1 MTSLAD
7 PCTLSKAMGNNRNE
21 ETYKI
26 DSIEEGTADFN
37 PASEE
42 VAQQIKRRRWTRQHY
57 VVLIILVAIV
67 IIFVAIYFSS
77 QALDNAWLY
86 GYLGAF
92 LISLMASAVVI
103 IPVPGLPV
111 IFLLGAIL
119 NPFIVG
125 FMVGLAEPIGE
136 LTGYMAGY
144 SGRITLEN
152 RKSYTRLQDWMK
164 RRGSLVLFC
173 FSAVPNPIFDA
184 AGIAAGALRYPLW
197 KFLLVLLVGK
207 TIKGTIVALAGYWTL
222 RLLLGFLIG

>member
-1 MTSLAD
+1 MTSLAA
-7 PCTLSKAMGNNRNE
+7 PCSLSKAMGNNKNE
-21 ETYKI
+21 ETYKA
-26 DSIEEGTADFN
+26 DSIEESTEESNLAG
-37 PASEE
+37 EE
-42 VAQQIKRRRWTRQHY
+42 VAQPANRRRWTRQHW
-57 VVLIILVAIV
+57 VSLLIIVAIL
-67 IIFVAIYFSS
+67 IIFLTIYILS
-77 QALDNAWLY
+77 QALDDAWIY

-92 LISLMASAVVI
+92 VISLMASAVVI

-111 IFLLGAIL
+111 VFLLGAIL

-125 FMVGLAEPIGE
+125 LMVGLAEPIGE

-164 RRGSLVLFC
+164 RRGTLVLFG
-173 FSAVPNPIFDA
+173 FSSIPNPVFDA

-197 KFLLVLLVGK
+197 KFLLVLFLGK
-207 TIKGTIVALAGYWTL
+207 TIKGTLVALAGYWSL

>member
-1 MTSLAD
+1 
-7 PCTLSKAMGNNRNE
+7 MGNNKNE
-21 ETYKI
+21 ETHKI
-26 DSIEEGTADFN
+26 DSIEEGMADLN
-37 PASEE
+37 PACEE

-57 VVLIILVAIV
+57 VVLIIIVAIV
-67 IIFVAIYFSS
+67 IIFVAIYFAS

-125 FMVGLAEPIGE
+125 LMVGLAEPIGE

-173 FSAVPNPIFDA
+173 FSAVPNPLTKVPT
-184 AGIAAGALRYPLW
+184 IAAGALRYPVW
-197 KFLLVLLVGK
+197 KFLLILFLSK
-207 TIKGTIVALAGYWTL
+207 TVKGMIVAFAGYWTL